1 MHPDSAE
8 REKEVKDGIWVVP
21 VTKAIWRKKSR
32 GRDRSKQGGVLSNVE
47 VGPTDVWDSVQ
58 LQHFNILRKGRKV
71 Q

>member
-32 GRDRSKQGGVLSNVE
+32 GRDRSKQGDVLSNVE
-47 VGPTDVWDSVQ
+47 VGPTDV
-58 LQHFNILRKGRKV
+58 
-71 Q
+71 